1 MQVQLA
7 KTYEQK
13 RAFSNGMYSR
23 KFDGKRMYYLDN
35 VAYSRDNKV
44 CRPNPIKHI
53 TEQIVFCP
61 ELADFV
67 TDGEVLYFEKG
78 CDETGHHTLFEE
90 NFKKAISL
98 TSRIERAPECDN
110 LCYVIFDIIN
120 THCFETMM
128 PDDPFIDNYTLLCNL
143 LEAEEIPGRV
153 DLYKTKLKHVY
164 IARQTSDL
172 FEMINHPDYKNWEG
186 LMYRNSEVPYEYK
199 RSGNLLNMKRWHTCE
214 CRITGYQEGLGKHEG
229 RLGALLVDYRG
240 YSVSVGS
247 GFTDQ
252 EREAIWQDML
262 ENGPLHKSVLRGETY
277 IKVKYFEESSN
288 AEGGI
293 SLRFPTYQCFRD
305 KNLDEFTI

>member
-13 RAFSNGMYSR
+13 RAFTNGLYSR

-44 CRPNPIKHI
+44 CRPKPIAHI
-53 TEQIVFCP
+53 TEQISLCQ
-61 ELADFV
+61 ELLGGV
-67 TDGEVLYFEKG
+67 VDGEVLYFEKG
-78 CDETGHHTLFEE
+78 CDENGHHELFEE

-110 LCYVIFDIIN
+110 LCYVIFDLIN
-120 THCFETMM
+120 ADCFANET
-128 PDDPFIDNYTLLCNL
+128 PDLLFKDSHELLCDL
-143 LEAEEIPGRV
+143 LEAKEIPGRV
-153 DLYKTKLKHVY
+153 DLYSTKLPKIY
-164 IARQTSDL
+164 IARQTPDL
-172 FEMINHPDYKNWEG
+172 FEMINHPQYKSWEG
-186 LMYRNSEVPYEYK
+186 LMYRNADAPYEYK
-199 RSGNLLNMKRWHTCE
+199 RSSNLLKMKRWKTCE
-214 CRITGYQEGLGKHEG
+214 CKVTGYQEGLGKHEG

-247 GFTDQ
+247 GFNDQ
-252 EREAIWQDML
+252 EREAIWNDML
-262 ENGPLHKSVLRGETY
+262 KNGPLHQAVLRGEVFV
-277 IKVKYFEESSN
+277 KVKYFEESTN

>member
-13 RAFSNGMYSR
+13 RFFENGLYSR
-23 KFDGKRMYYLDN
+23 KFDGKRMYYLDG
-35 VAYSRDNKV
+35 VAYSRDNKL
-44 CRPNPIKHI
+44 CRPKPIAHI
-53 TEQIVFCP
+53 TEQITLCK
-61 ELADFV
+61 ELIGFV
-67 TDGEVLYFEKG
+67 PDGEVLYFENGFDEKG
-78 CDETGHHTLFEE
+78 NQDLFKE

-110 LCYVIFDIIN
+110 LCYVIFDIIR
-120 THCFETMM
+120 TDCFMYKKA
-128 PDDPFIDNYTLLCNL
+128 DKPFIDNYTLLCNIL
-143 LEAEEIPGRV
+143 KAEEIPNRV
-153 DLYKTKLKHVY
+153 DLYRTKLPGIF
-164 IARQTSDL
+164 IARQTSSL
-172 FEMINHPDYKNWEG
+172 FEMLEHPQYKSWEG
-186 LMYRNSEVPYEYK
+186 LMLRNSSVPYEYK
-199 RSGNLLNMKRWHTCE
+199 RSGNLLKIKQWHTCE
-214 CRITGYQEGLGKHEG
+214 CKVTGYQEGLGKHEG

-252 EREAIWQDML
+252 EREAIWNDML
-262 ENGPLHKSVLRGETY
+262 ENGPLHQAVLHGEVFL
-277 IKVKYFEESSN
+277 KVKYFEESEN